1 MRDYCNSL
9 TIKDINKEVNLFG
22 WVNNIRILKD
32 IIFIK
37 FRDISGF
44 IQILCKKDITHL
56 WSDILLLNNESC
68 IEVFGI
74 LKNKKNNSNMLE
86 ILVYYINILNYS
98 VSLPLDINNINN
110 SESIRLKY
118 RYLDLRRSSMLNI
131 IKLKSNI
138 KFFINNYF
146 IKNNFIEIETP
157 FLSKSFSEGANS
169 YKVISRIYKNK
180 FYSLPQSPQIFKQLL
195 MISGIDKYYQIVKC
209 FRDEDLR
216 SNRQP
221 EFTQIDVEMSFV
233 NFDVLYNLINKLIY
247 NIWLNFKDYKLNKS
261 FNKISYL
268 DSINIYGT
276 EKPDLR
282 NPIKYN
288 FNFSLFLFK
297 NLFKDFNIKNIK
309 TIIVKNILDIL
320 NINLIFNFLNN
331 KNIYSY
337 FCIYIYNKKNN
348 IYKYKVF
355 GKLNINDDFIKKIIC
370 YLNISINTFVS
381 IILLNKNFNF
391 NFLLDLRNYYCNFFN
406 LFKKDNFYPIWII
419 DFPMFSYDVMNNIS
433 AYHHPFTMPLNI
445 TLSNL
450 KSMNSYN
457 LLFANSYDLIING
470 YELGSGSK
478 RIHNYEF
485 QKEIFNILG
494 IKKKYDFFL
503 DSLKYGAP
511 PHLGIALGLD
521 RIIMLLTNIKNIK
534 DTIAFPKTNSG
545 LCLLT
550 GSPD

>member
-1 MRDYCNSL
+1 MRNYCNSL
-9 TIKDINKEVNLFG
+9 TIKDIDREVNLFG
-22 WVNNIRILKD
+22 WINNIRIFKN

-37 FRDISGF
+37 FRDVSGF
-44 IQILCKKDITHL
+44 IQILCKKNITHL
-56 WSDILLLNNESC
+56 WNDILLLNNESC
-68 IEVFGI
+68 IEIFGI
-74 LKNKKNNSNMLE
+74 LKIKKNTSFDIEVLA
-86 ILVYYINILNYS
+86 YYINILNYS
-98 VSLPLDINNINN
+98 ISLPLDINNINN
-110 SESIRLKY
+110 NENIRLKY
-118 RYLDLRRSSMLNI
+118 RYLDLRRNSMLDI
-131 IKLKSNI
+131 IKLRSNI

-146 IKNNFIEIETP
+146 IKNKFIEVETP

-233 NFDVLYNLINKLIY
+233 DFDILYNLINKLIY
-247 NIWLNFKDYKLNKS
+247 NIWLNFKNYKINNLFK
-261 FNKISYL
+261 KISYS

-276 EKPDLR
+276 DKPDLR
-282 NPIKYN
+282 NPVKYN

-297 NLFKDFNIKNIK
+297 NLFKNFNVNNIK
-309 TIIVKNILDIL
+309 TIIIKNVFNIL

-331 KNIYSY
+331 KNIYNY
-337 FCIYIYNKKNN
+337 FCIYIYSKKNN
-348 IYKYKVF
+348 IYKYKIF
-355 GKLNINDDFIKKIIC
+355 GNLNISDDFVKNIIC
-370 YLNISINTFVS
+370 YLNLSINTFIS
-381 IILLNKNFNF
+381 IIILNKNFNF
-391 NFLLDLRNYYCNFFN
+391 DFLLNLRNYYCNFFN
-406 LFKKDNFYPIWII
+406 LFKKGFYPIWVVN
-419 DFPMFSYDVMNNIS
+419 FPMFFYDNMNNIS

-445 TLSNL
+445 TLSDL
-450 KSMNSYN
+450 KSIDNYS

-470 YELGSGSK
+470 HELGSGSR
-478 RIHNYEF
+478 RIHNYKF
-485 QKEIFNILG
+485 QEEIFNILG
-494 IKKKYDFFL
+494 IKKKYNFFI

-521 RIIMLLTNIKNIK
+521 RIIMLLSDIKNIK
-534 DTIAFPKTNSG
+534 DVIAFPKTTSG

>member
-1 MRDYCNSL
+1 MRNYCNYL
-9 TIKDINKEVNLFG
+9 TIKNINEEVNLFG
-22 WVNNIRILKD
+22 WVNNIRIFKN

-44 IQILCKKDITHL
+44 IQILCKKNITHL
-56 WSDILLLNNESC
+56 WNDILLLNNESC
-68 IEVFGI
+68 IEIFGI
-74 LKNKKNNSNMLE
+74 LKNKKDNFDTLE
-86 ILVYYINILNYS
+86 VLAYYINILNYS
-98 VSLPLDINNINN
+98 ISLPLDINNINN
-110 SESIRLKY
+110 SENIRFKY
-118 RYLDLRRSSMLNI
+118 RYLDLRRNDMLNI
-131 IKLKSNI
+131 IKLRSNI
-138 KFFINNYF
+138 KFFINSYF
-146 IKNNFIEIETP
+146 IKNNFIEVETP

-195 MISGIDKYYQIVKC
+195 MISGIDRYYQIVKC

-233 NFDVLYNLINKLIY
+233 NFDILYNLINKLIC
-247 NIWLNFKDYKLNKS
+247 NIWLNFKNYRLNNFFK
-261 FNKISYL
+261 KISYL

-297 NLFKDFNIKNIK
+297 NLFKKFNLNNIK
-309 TIIVKNILDIL
+309 TIIVKNVFNIL

-331 KNIYSY
+331 KNIYNY
-337 FCIYIYNKKNN
+337 LCIYIYDKKNN
-348 IYKYKVF
+348 IYKYKIF
-355 GKLNINDDFIKKIIC
+355 GNFNVDNDFIQKIIC
-370 YLNISINTFVS
+370 YLNIKINTFIS
-381 IILLNKNFNF
+381 IILLNKNFDF
-391 NFLLDLRNYYCNFFN
+391 SFLINLRNYYCNFFN
-406 LFKKDNFYPIWII
+406 LFKKNDFYPIWVTN
-419 DFPMFSYDVMNNIS
+419 FPMFSYDIANNIS

-450 KSMNSYN
+450 KCMDNYS

-494 IKKKYDFFL
+494 IKKKYNFFL
-503 DSLKYGAP
+503 NSLKYGAP

-521 RIIMLLTNIKNIK
+521 RIIMLLTDIKNIK
-534 DTIAFPKTNSG
+534 DVIAFPKTNSG